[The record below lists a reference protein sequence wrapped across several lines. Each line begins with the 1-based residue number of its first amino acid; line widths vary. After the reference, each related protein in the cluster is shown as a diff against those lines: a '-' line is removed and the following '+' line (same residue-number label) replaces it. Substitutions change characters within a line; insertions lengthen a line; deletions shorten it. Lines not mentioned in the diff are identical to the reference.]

1 MQFFWQKK
9 QLNKKTNRC
18 IELEI
23 TKVSEIESKKNPH
36 GVDARPIYAHENAQ
50 VIVLTLQPGEALRRH
65 ITPVDVFFYV
75 LEGKGIVKVGDE
87 KKEVEKDSIVHSP
100 AKLIHCWYNESNKP
114 LRILVA
120 KTPNPKEST
129 ILL

>member
-1 MQFFWQKK
+1 M
-9 QLNKKTNRC
+9 
-18 IELEI
+18 EI
-23 TKVSEIESKKNPH
+23 TKVNETASSKNPH

-50 VIVLTLQPGEALRRH
+50 VIILTLKPGESLRRH

-75 LEGKGIVKVGDE
+75 LEGKGIVEVGEE

-100 AKLIHCWYNESNKP
+100 VKIVHCWYNESKNP
-114 LRILVA
+114 LSILVA
-120 KTPNPKEST
+120 KTPKPKEST

>member
-1 MQFFWQKK
+1 
-9 QLNKKTNRC
+9 
-18 IELEI
+18 LEI
-23 TKVSEIESKKNPH
+23 TKVSETASSENPH

-50 VIVLTLQPGEALRRH
+50 VIVLTLKTGESLRRH

-75 LEGKGIVKVGDE
+75 LEGKGIVEVGDE
-87 KKEVEKDSIVHSP
+87 KREVEKDSIVHSP
-100 AKLIHCWYNESNKP
+100 AKIIHCWYNEFDSP

-120 KTPNPKEST
+120 KTPKPKEST

>member
-1 MQFFWQKK
+1 M
-9 QLNKKTNRC
+9 
-18 IELEI
+18 EI
-23 TKVSEIESKKNPH
+23 TKVSETESAKNPH
-36 GVDARPIYAHENAQ
+36 GVDARPIYVHENAQ
-50 VIVLTLQPGEALRRH
+50 VIVLTLKPGESLRRH

-75 LEGKGIVKVGDE
+75 LEGKGIVEVGEE

-100 AKLIHCWYNESNKP
+100 AKIIHCWYNESNDP

-120 KTPNPKEST
+120 KTPKPAEST

>member
-1 MQFFWQKK
+1 MVMKENNEK
-9 QLNKKTNRC
+9 EVVEVSN
-18 IELEI
+18 LEI
-23 TKVSEIESKKNPH
+23 TKVSQVESKQNAH

-50 VIVLTLQPGEALRRH
+50 VVILTLKSGESLRRH

-75 LEGKGIVKVGDE
+75 LNGKGTVEIGEE

-100 AKLIHCWYNESNKP
+100 AKIVHCWYNNSDQP
-114 LRILVA
+114 LQILVA
-120 KTPNPKEST
+120 KTPKPKEST